1 MRGDVLLTTTFDYRP
16 PNGKDRPSMSRAPV
30 AAVLCALLLAA
41 APAFAD
47 GPGKPPDAAKVR
59 VAAEQFDA
67 GMAAL
72 KAKDFEGAASHFEA
86 ADAAVASKEAL
97 RQAIRAR
104 DKAGQASRA
113 ATLASLALARHAS
126 DDATAKLSREIL
138 EKYEPTL
145 HKLTVTCA
153 SPCVLAVGTRSV
165 PGEAATRW
173 TVYLEPGS
181 DQLAASFAGGA
192 SSAPR
197 SINAKA
203 GGLEEVRF
211 APIEV
216 KAPPPPPPPPPLP
229 VEPEK
234 PKEEPPPPPKG
245 ISPVFFGIGA
255 AATVGLGATMIWS
268 AVDTQTNPG
277 PDAVKKACAG
287 QGETCALYQDALAK
301 QRRTNILIGT
311 AAGTGAVTVVLAIFT
326 RWRSKAQPASDP
338 AAATLVPSVAVY
350 DRGAVLGAAG
360 SF

>member
-1 MRGDVLLTTTFDYRP
+1 
-16 PNGKDRPSMSRAPV
+16 MSRAPA
-30 AAVLCALLLAA
+30 AAVISAFLLAA
-41 APAFAD
+41 APALAD
-47 GPGKPPDAAKVR
+47 GPAKPPDAGKVR

-86 ADAAVASKEAL
+86 ADGAVASKEAL

-145 HKLTVTCA
+145 HKVSVTCA
-153 SPCVLAVGTRSV
+153 SPCVLAVGVRSV

-173 TVYLEPGS
+173 TVYLEPGAE
-181 DQLAASFAGGA
+181 QLGASFAGGGSA
-192 SSAPR
+192 APR
-197 SINAKA
+197 SIHARA
-203 GGLEEVRF
+203 GGSDEVRF
-211 APIEV
+211 APVEV
-216 KAPPPPPPPPPLP
+216 KAPPPPPPLP
-229 VEPEK
+229 QEPEK
-234 PKEEPPPPPKG
+234 PKEAPPPPPKG
-245 ISPVFFGIGA
+245 ISPVFFGVGT
-255 AATVGLGATMIWS
+255 AATLGLGATMIWS

-287 QGETCALYQDALAK
+287 LGESCPQYQDALAK
-301 QRRTNILIGT
+301 QRRTNILIGA

-326 RWRSKAQPASDP
+326 RWRSRGQPASAPP
-338 AAATLVPSVAVY
+338 AAALSPTVAVF
-350 DRGAVLGAAG
+350 DRGAVLGASG